1 MKSFFIFILTCW
13 LLISIDAKYLR
24 KDSQADNDDVYQIG
38 FGIGDI
44 TGPAAEINM
53 VRKNNNQL

>member
-13 LLISIDAKYLR
+13 LLFISVSGKYLPTE
-24 KDSQADNDDVYQIG
+24 NDGEFQFG

-53 VRKNNNQL
+53 VIKQ